1 MWCQFA
7 ERSGVAPNRRL
18 ERTGTTRR
26 LATAVAAGRD
36 CMNEAVA
43 GLELV
48 GIRRGLDCEYDP
60 NAIKEDVDKSAERRK
75 NRRNY

>member
-1 MWCQFA
+1 
-7 ERSGVAPNRRL
+7 
-18 ERTGTTRR
+18 
-26 LATAVAAGRD
+26 
-36 CMNEAVA
+36 MNEAVA